1 MAMTHVRAH
10 AVLVAALALTLAV
23 LAGGCES
30 RHYPPLSIPVGQALP
45 SLALQDLMGKPVTL
59 APDTGKLLIIN
70 IWATWC
76 APCRH
81 ELPSLDRLARLLGP
95 AQASVVGISV
105 DSDSHVL
112 REYLIE
118 RKLGFVNYRDDGR
131 QVAEGVLGLHVFPT
145 TLIVGP
151 EGRLLKVEQ
160 GWRVW
165 DSAEMVTKIRALIPT
180 RQGKQ

>member
-1 MAMTHVRAH
+1 MMYHARAH
-10 AVLVAALALTLAV
+10 VALLAVAALTLAV
-23 LAGGCES
+23 LTGGCES

-45 SLALQDLMGKPVTL
+45 PLALQDLMGKPVTL
-59 APDTGKLLIIN
+59 RPDAGKLLIIN

-95 AQASVVGISV
+95 AQAGVIGISV

-131 QVAEGVLGLHVFPT
+131 QVAETVLGLHVFPT

-151 EGRLLKVEQ
+151 DGTLLKVEQ

-165 DSAEMVTKIRALIPT
+165 DSAEMVAKIRGLMSA
-180 RQGKQ
+180 KQHKQ